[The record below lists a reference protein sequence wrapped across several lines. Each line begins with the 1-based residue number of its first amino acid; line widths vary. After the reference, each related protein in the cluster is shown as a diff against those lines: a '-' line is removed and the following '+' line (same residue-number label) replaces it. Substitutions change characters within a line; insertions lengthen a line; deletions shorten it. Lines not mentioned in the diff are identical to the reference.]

1 MTKLMNRADL
11 RVLAATVVLVA
22 AACVSAPAWSDVAL
36 TPHEASYKVKIS
48 VVGGRLTT
56 RLAVTDN
63 GYAATHLIEPTGM
76 SRLLTRGN
84 LVETSE
90 FSSGPDGVLPVAYRT
105 NDTLSRD
112 KTRAEVRF
120 DWEAD
125 KAVGIVD
132 GEAVLTDLEGL
143 SHDRVSIQYQLM
155 HDLLN
160 GRPNEQ
166 YRMYEVDKL
175 RKVNI
180 RNIGTRQV
188 KVRAG
193 KFEAVGIQHQAENS
207 SRVTTLW
214 CVAELDFLP
223 VIIEQHRKGK
233 LRVRATLES
242 YSPVVS
248 ETPAAD

>member
-1 MTKLMNRADL
+1 MTISVNHAGLRA
-11 RVLAATVVLVA
+11 LAATVLLVA
-22 AACVSAPAWSDVAL
+22 AACLSAPAWSDVAL
-36 TPHEASYKVKIS
+36 TPHEASYRVKIT
-48 VVGGRLTT
+48 VVGGKLNT
-56 RLAVTDN
+56 RLAVTEN
-63 GYAATHLIEPTGM
+63 GYAATHVIAPTGM
-76 SRLLTRGN
+76 SRLLARGN
-84 LVETSE
+84 LAETSE
-90 FSSGPDGVLPVAYRT
+90 FTSGPDGVVPIAYRT

-120 DWEAD
+120 DWEAN

-132 GEAVLTDLEGL
+132 GEAVLTDIEEL
-143 SHDRVSIQYQLM
+143 SHDRVSIQYQMM

-160 GRPNEQ
+160 DTPNEQ

-175 RKVNI
+175 RTVNI

-193 KFEAVGIQHQAENS
+193 EFEAVGIQHQAENS

-214 CVAELDFLP
+214 CVAELDYLP

-242 YSPVVS
+242 YSPVS
-248 ETPAAD
+248 ADMGADE